1 VRTASIQSGDLV
13 LVTKRGD
20 RFIAIVNDKTREGLK
35 IQPLERRVTYRTA
48 RPIEVLGHWARR
60 GRTPHLGTPPAGTDT
75 AATQLQD
82 AA

>member
-1 VRTASIQSGDLV
+1 MRTASIQSGDLV

-20 RFIAIVNDKTREGLK
+20 RFVAIVNDKTREGLQ

-48 RPIEVLGHWARR
+48 RPTEVLGHWARR
-60 GRTPHLGTPPAGTDT
+60 GRTPHLGTPPTGSDT
-75 AATQLQD
+75 VEMPQQD